1 MPGIDQT
8 LGGKIFSLGA
18 LADKLRV
25 DMEFAVK
32 NKDMRKAI
40 ELNDRINEIDN
51 KRVQM
56 MAEMGDKEM
65 MKDMRPGFALGGGA
79 AIASAV
85 RNIPGRAKNLANTV
99 MGRNI
104 PGRMTDKGNLTSAAS
119 FGAVPMPRIPGS
131 GMVGPL
137 FSGAI
142 VGAGGMYAAKY
153 PEDFGAAVARGQL
166 TFEQA
171 IEAATQKLG
180 ELGQIAGETLVEVA
194 DGAQAARKVSGE
206 EIAIIKEQ
214 IRRGYQQEIER
225 QRQKE
230 IEQIAAEDKPIVP
243 VFAEGGEAEME
254 MEPEGDDIQESLMSI
269 QSVSQEAAPLD
280 QIVQQVAQ
288 MIQQGATEEQ
298 VIGMLKQMGLDDE
311 DIAAVFQA
319 VIEMLQGPSIDSEL
333 AALG

>member
-18 LADKLRV
+18 LADQLRV

-32 NKDMRKAI
+32 NKDMRKAL

-56 MAEMGDKEM
+56 MAQMGDKEM
-65 MKDMRPGFALGGGA
+65 MIDTYLPKEMKKKFIDKTGKYPSLGMARDLGGEA
-79 AIASAV
+79 
-85 RNIPGRAKNLANTV
+85 GRITSNL
-99 MGRNI
+99 
-104 PGRMTDKGNLTSAAS
+104 P
-119 FGAVPMPRIPGS
+119 
-131 GMVGPL
+131 
-137 FSGAI
+137 
-142 VGAGGMYAAKY
+142 
-153 PEDFGAAVARGQL
+153 
-166 TFEQA
+166 FE
-171 IEAATQKLG
+171 T
-180 ELGQIAGETLVEVA
+180 
-194 DGAQAARKVSGE
+194 
-206 EIAIIKEQ
+206 
-214 IRRGYQQEIER
+214 
-225 QRQKE
+225 
-230 IEQIAAEDKPIVP
+230 
-243 VFAEGGEAEME
+243 FAEGGEAEMEME

-280 QIVQQVAQ
+280 QIVQQVVQ

>member
-18 LADKLRV
+18 LADQLRV

-32 NKDMRKAI
+32 NKDMRKAL

-56 MAEMGDKEM
+56 MAQMGDKEM

-79 AIASAV
+79 AIASAA
-85 RNIPGRAKNLANTV
+85 RNIPGRVKDLANTV
-99 MGRNI
+99 MGRKI

-137 FSGAI
+137 SGAI

-153 PEDFGAAVARGQL
+153 PEEFGAAVARGQL

-171 IEAATQKLG
+171 VEAATQKLG
-180 ELGQIAGETLVEVA
+180 ELGQIAGETLGQTIGNIGEA
-194 DGAQAARKVSGE
+194 GQASGE
-206 EIAIIKEQ
+206 AIAIIKEQ

-225 QRQKE
+225 QKQKE

-254 MEPEGDDIQESLMSI
+254 MEPEGDDIQESLMAI
-269 QSVSQEAAPLD
+269 ESVSQEAAPLD
-280 QIVQQVAQ
+280 QVVQQVVQ

>member
-32 NKDMRKAI
+32 NKDMRKAL

-56 MAEMGDKEM
+56 MAQMGDKEM
-65 MKDMRPGFALGGGA
+65 MKDMRPEFAKGGESFPDLTGDNKVTQA
-79 AIASAV
+79 DILK
-85 RNIPGRAKNLANTV
+85 GR
-99 MGRNI
+99 G
-104 PGRMTDKGNLTSAAS
+104 
-119 FGAVPMPRIPGS
+119 
-131 GMVGPL
+131 
-137 FSGAI
+137 
-142 VGAGGMYAAKY
+142 
-153 PEDFGAAVARGQL
+153 
-166 TFEQA
+166 
-171 IEAATQKLG
+171 
-180 ELGQIAGETLVEVA
+180 
-194 DGAQAARKVSGE
+194 
-206 EIAIIKEQ
+206 
-214 IRRGYQQEIER
+214 
-225 QRQKE
+225 
-230 IEQIAAEDKPIVP
+230 
-243 VFAEGGEAEME
+243 VFQEGGEAEMEME

-280 QIVQQVAQ
+280 QVVQQVVQ